1 MTDNSVER
9 RIYDRQVNKQGMA
22 DRVVDEQNPDN
33 HLHTKDLNGVI
44 VDDESDPIYT
54 LEPETVSREA
64 RESYADDS
72 VLQKVLEKC
81 YRLFTKLPF
90 AHESLLVDRKEKRL
104 TRAEKRYESMK
115 FDSRFWSKWAKY
127 IPNFQRLDFRHA
139 GVRKINSLQV
149 GREELPARTHRKGA
163 IIPRCVAHEGPTAAV
178 FPAAAPLTSLQ
189 PRQRRRG

>member
-1 MTDNSVER
+1 MYDWQHTPYNVHCLIRYGQSRPCHIYRLVTDNSVER

-64 RESYADDS
+64 RESYADDP
-72 VLQKVLEKC
+72 VLQKVLGKC

-104 TRAEKRYESMK
+104 TRAEKRY
-115 FDSRFWSKWAKY
+115 
-127 IPNFQRLDFRHA
+127 
-139 GVRKINSLQV
+139 G
-149 GREELPARTHRKGA
+149 
-163 IIPRCVAHEGPTAAV
+163 
-178 FPAAAPLTSLQ
+178 
-189 PRQRRRG
+189 

>member
-104 TRAEKRYESMK
+104 TKAEKRYHVTSFIFK
-115 FDSRFWSKWAKY
+115 FLVYLNSKFY
-127 IPNFQRLDFRHA
+127 ICVFR
-139 GVRKINSLQV
+139 
-149 GREELPARTHRKGA
+149 E
-163 IIPRCVAHEGPTAAV
+163 
-178 FPAAAPLTSLQ
+178 
-189 PRQRRRG
+189 